1 VSEPDRGGYAARQ
14 ARLLDALL
22 RGGDYPPGFAAAQA
36 DAAGRALRRKRARA
50 AARAWPALTLDLG
63 DAFDTRFDAFA
74 RGTCAAASGDPLRDG
89 LAFVRW
95 LAHDTRLGDDARAEL
110 LLARAALRR
119 RGVFV
124 AAAWLRRPWHRLL
137 VVVRLPW
144 GGPIARSTR
153 RVRTYGRHRDSTRR
167 RPAERRAV

>member
-1 VSEPDRGGYAARQ
+1 VSETDRSGYAARQ

-22 RGGDYPPGFAAAQA
+22 RGDDYPAGFAAAQA

-50 AARAWPALTLDLG
+50 VARAWPALTLDLG
-63 DAFDTRFDAFA
+63 DASGTRFDAFA
-74 RGTCAAASGDPLRDG
+74 RGTRAPASGDPLRDG

-95 LAHDTRLGDDARAEL
+95 LEHDTRLGDDARAEL

-124 AAAWLRRPWHRLL
+124 AAAWLRRPCRRLL
-137 VVVRLPW
+137 VAVRLPW
-144 GGPIARSTR
+144 GDPIVRSVSTR
-153 RVRTYGRHRDSTRR
+153 
-167 RPAERRAV
+167 